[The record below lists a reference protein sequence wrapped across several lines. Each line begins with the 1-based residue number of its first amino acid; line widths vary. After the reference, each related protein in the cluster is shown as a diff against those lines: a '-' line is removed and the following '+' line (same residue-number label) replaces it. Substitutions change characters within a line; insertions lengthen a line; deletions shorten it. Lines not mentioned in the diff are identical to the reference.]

1 MPGAPP
7 YVVWTIGLLFIV
19 LALAIVRSI
28 IWIALATYQDAQG
41 RGAPAVF
48 WLIATLLGGWVTAV
62 IWMLV
67 RERYDEA
74 IPVVGATGLEEPA
87 DRRRV

>member
-19 LALAIVRSI
+19 LALAIVGSI
-28 IWIALATYQDAQG
+28 VWIALGTYQDARG

-67 RERYDEA
+67 RDRYDEA
-74 IPVVGATGLEEPA
+74 ITIMGATGQEEPA
-87 DRRRV
+87 DRRHV